1 MEEYYI
7 AIPTSLNLEQRLSKF
22 PPNFA
27 FSKDYCYYFIAE
39 LIRESF
45 KKNTNENTDINA
57 IINHFIPRSSVLMQK
72 LYRESK
78 RHLDYLYESFHG
90 EGQML
95 HRRNYEAG
103 RSYSYRLPKY
113 YWGDGQMKIISIS
126 DKTLVK
132 KIQKNTNATIHNQVR
147 KNIDFLRGYFNLKLF
162 ELDHQSALRD
172 IYADYKSS
180 GNYKKYLSNV
190 LKVVDFKNGYFPF
203 YHRPNTDGRLHTAI
217 TTFPKICRK
226 HLKYDNES
234 LAEVDLS
241 ASIPFF
247 LSYLLDLTVNS
258 ASFSLSTT
266 KPVQDQIN
274 NQDILSL
281 YMLVESSVCLSSKE
295 VADFKALVL
304 NNEIYDHFM
313 FKFLNMPGFATD
325 YEKRNGKAFD
335 GDIVD
340 LRKYSK
346 RNFLSMLFAKNSQ
359 YEQEQAIFS
368 EEFPTI
374 HKFVKAFKSMKVK
387 RVKTTHMHKRLS
399 YLLFQLESHFMLKI
413 IAREIN
419 IKYKRKIPL
428 FTLHDCIVARES
440 DIDTVYKGIQA
451 IFMREIGYAPNLKV
465 SYWK

>member
-22 PPNFA
+22 SPDFA
-27 FSKDYCYYFIAE
+27 FSKDYCYYFLAE

-57 IINHFIPRSSVLMQK
+57 IINYFIPRASTLMQR
-72 LYRESK
+72 LYRRSK
-78 RHLDYLYESFHG
+78 QHLDYLYESFHG
-90 EGQML
+90 EGPML
-95 HRRNYEAG
+95 HRMNYEAG

-113 YWGDGQMKIISIS
+113 YWGDGQMKIISIRE
-126 DKTLVK
+126 KALVK
-132 KIQKNTNATIHNQVR
+132 KIQKNTKVTIHNQVR
-147 KNIDFLRGYFNLKLF
+147 KKIDFLRGYFDLKLF
-162 ELDHQSALRD
+162 ELDHQSALID
-172 IYADYKSS
+172 IYVDYKST

-203 YHRPNTDGRLHTAI
+203 YHKPNTDGRLHTAI

-258 ASFSLSTT
+258 ASLSLSTT
-266 KPVQDQIN
+266 KPVQSQIN
-274 NQDILSL
+274 NPAIQSL
-281 YMLVESSVCLSSKE
+281 YMLVKSSVSLSSKE
-295 VADFKALVL
+295 VADFKELVL
-304 NNEIYDHFM
+304 NDKVYDHFM

-325 YEKRNGKAFD
+325 YENRNEKAFD
-335 GDIVD
+335 GDIID

-346 RNFLSMLFAKNSQ
+346 GKLLSMLFAKNSQ
-359 YEQEQAIFS
+359 YQQEQAIFS

-387 RVKTTHMHKRLS
+387 GVKTTHVHKRLS
-399 YLLFQLESHFMLKI
+399 YLLFQIESYFMLKI

-419 IKYKRKIPL
+419 VKHKRKIPL

-440 DIDTVYKGIQA
+440 DIEKVHEEVHA

-465 SYWK
+465 TYWV